1 MNHGLNPAA
10 LPEDLLRQSR
20 LMWARLEP
28 DLTVSQASESFM
40 DAVQGPATLPAPLT
54 ELMPAITAQQLQQ
67 LGDLGSHTSLN
78 LIDRHGKGLQCDLH
92 PSDDGHGWLTLIR
105 FNLDNRWLMQLH
117 PDYNH
122 ALQSSD
128 QWLGHLESVMQSA
141 PEQVFQQ
148 AILNAVHLSGSE
160 HGYLMQL
167 SDNRDSLT
175 LTATTL
181 DDAPLQH
188 SFATPQLPVQQ
199 QCLLQQQPVIDNAPD
214 SATVAPWLNGLGI
227 RNHLCLPVNYRG
239 RTVGIVGVVNRA
251 SAYTDIDAKTLLVYS
266 TIIWHAIQLPRT
278 LKVVAR
284 QSQLIRKQK
293 LQLNQSLVKLVSAIS
308 DSLELNDPY
317 TAGHQRAVAELA
329 YQIGEKMGMS
339 QHQLEGLKLGALI
352 HDIGKLAIPSQLLSK
367 PSRLSSQEFELIKTH
382 AVKGADIIKDVVFPW
397 PIKAMILQHHER
409 LDGSGYPMG
418 LKGEAIILEAR
429 ILAVADV
436 ADSMLSH
443 RPYRPAQGFEN
454 LRQVLMEGRGS
465 LFDATAVDLCLSIL
479 CKQQSSNHNLV
490 NALPLNNVVI
500 LHLDDTLEQAE
511 QRLHSQ
517 DASVG
522 FVVDDHSPR
531 LLGYLTAS
539 MLTFWHSPLLDTAA
553 ERTLDRELQ
562 QRKLHQVMRHNIPSI
577 PCCTSLANAALALQ
591 QSDEHFLLVT
601 DNDEQPQGVLTW
613 PTLATAL
620 QHQHPADNH
629 PWTGVNL
636 GFSDS
641 TAN

>member
-1 MNHGLNPAA
+1 MNHGPTPAA
-10 LPEDLLRQSR
+10 LPEDLLRQSQ
-20 LMWARLEP
+20 LMWARVEP
-28 DLTVSQASESFM
+28 DLTISQASESFLNL
-40 DAVQGPATLPAPLT
+40 ANASATLPAPLGDLIPT
-54 ELMPAITAQQLQQ
+54 LTAQQLQR
-67 LGDLGSHTSLN
+67 LNDLSTPVSFN
-78 LIDRHGKGLQCDLH
+78 LIDRHGKGLQCDLQ
-92 PSDDGHGWLTLIR
+92 PTEDDHAWLTLFH

-128 QWLGHLESVMQSA
+128 QWLGHLEAVMQSA
-141 PEQVFQQ
+141 PEQVFQH
-148 AILNAVHLSGSE
+148 AIQNAVNLSGSE

-167 SDNRDSLT
+167 NDNTDSLT
-175 LTATTL
+175 LTATTVA
-181 DDAPLQH
+181 DAPLQH
-188 SFATPQLPVQQ
+188 GFALPQLPTQH
-199 QCLLQQQPVIDNAPD
+199 QCLIQQQPIIDNAPD
-214 SATVAPWLNGLGI
+214 RANIAPWLNGLNI

-239 RTVGIVGVVNRA
+239 RTVGIVGVVNRTTP
-251 SAYTDIDAKTLLVYS
+251 YTDIDAKTLLVYS
-266 TIIWHAIQLPRT
+266 TIIWHALQLPRT
-278 LKVVAR
+278 LKVVSR

-293 LQLNQSLVKLVSAIS
+293 LQLNQSLVKLVGAIS

-317 TAGHQRAVAELA
+317 TAGHQRAVADLA
-329 YQIGEKMGMS
+329 YQIGERMGMS

-367 PSRLSSQEFELIKTH
+367 PSQLSSQEFELIKTH

-418 LKGEAIILEAR
+418 LKGKAIITEAR

-479 CKQQSSNHNLV
+479 CEQQSSGHNLV
-490 NALPLNNVVI
+490 NALPLDKVVI

-511 QRLHSQ
+511 QHLHRL
-517 DASVG
+517 DATVG
-522 FVVDDHSPR
+522 FVVDDNSPR

-562 QRKLHQVMRHNIPSI
+562 QRKLHQMMRHTIPTI
-577 PCCTSLANAALALQ
+577 PCCTSLEHAALSLQ

-601 DNDEQPQGVLTW
+601 DANDQPEGVLTW
-613 PTLATAL
+613 PMLATAL
-620 QHQHPADNH
+620 QQQHSASNT
-629 PWTGVNL
+629 PWGGVNL
-636 GFSDS
+636 TPGKTPAD
-641 TAN
+641 